1 METYTSSCLDIKL
14 EFKEVIM
21 SNLEIGK
28 RIRTLRTEKGLSREA
43 FCGDEKELTVRQLGR
58 IETGNNLPSL
68 AKLDYIAEVLG
79 VPISQLI
86 DERLLIVPKE
96 YLKLKTK
103 LIRQS
108 IHGDEEKVR
117 QREAIFEDIQER
129 FYDQL
134 PEDEQVSIEVLQ
146 AIDDVYVSENAKF
159 GEGLI
164 EEYFNQTL
172 LQTEYS
178 VNDLLILYL
187 YFLSN
192 AISFKR
198 HDDVLKK
205 VRNNIVTII
214 DCSDNTYMHLLQRV
228 LIAILLYQLRN
239 EYYEDISVIFSFL
252 REIMME
258 IQDSNL
264 KPTVDYLE
272 AKYYLY
278 GEKDKEKAL
287 QYYEKAISGAEFLN
301 DMNFKNRVIEEK
313 HKDFP

>member
-1 METYTSSCLDIKL
+1 
-14 EFKEVIM
+14 M

-28 RIRTLRTEKGLSREA
+28 RIRTLRTEKGLSREV

-58 IETGNNLPSL
+58 IETGNNLLSL
-68 AKLDYIAEVLG
+68 AKLDYIAGVLG
-79 VPISQLI
+79 IPMSQLI
-86 DERLLIVPKE
+86 DEGSLIVPKE

-117 QREAIFEDIQER
+117 QREAIFEDIQEH

-134 PEDEQVSIEVLQ
+134 PEDEQVAVEVLQ
-146 AIDDVYVSENAKF
+146 AIDDVYVSENAEF

-198 HDDVLKK
+198 NDDVLKK

-264 KPTVDYLE
+264 KPTVDYFE

-287 QYYEKAISGAEFLN
+287 QYYEKAISGAEFFN
-301 DMNFKNRVIEEK
+301 DMNFKNRVIEEMK
-313 HKDFP
+313 EEFPDM

>member
-1 METYTSSCLDIKL
+1 MYFQRQQMNNLDIG
-14 EFKEVIM
+14 
-21 SNLEIGK
+21 N
-28 RIRTLRTEKGLSREA
+28 RIRTLRTEKKLSREA
-43 FCGDEKELTVRQLGR
+43 FCGDEKKLTVRQLGR

-108 IHGDEEKVR
+108 IHGDEEKIH

-134 PEDEQVSIEVLQ
+134 PEDEQIAVEVLQ
-146 AIDDVYVSENAKF
+146 AIDDVYVSENAEF

-164 EEYFNQTL
+164 EEYFEQTML
-172 LQTEYS
+172 RTEYS
-178 VNDLLILYL
+178 TNDLLLLYL
-187 YFLSN
+187 YFLSLAVN
-192 AISFKR
+192 SERDEIT
-198 HDDVLKK
+198 LKK
-205 VRNNIVTII
+205 VCLNIVSQTNYE
-214 DCSDNTYMHLLQRV
+214 DASYTHLLQRV
-228 LIAILLYQLRN
+228 LIGLVLYQI
-239 EYYEDISVIFSFL
+239 DIDYHEFIPEILSML
-252 REIMME
+252 REIMIE
-258 IQDSNL
+258 IGDTSL

-278 GEKDKEKAL
+278 GKGNEEKAL
-287 QYYEKAISGAEFLN
+287 QHYDKSIMGAEFLN
-301 DMNFKNRVIEEK
+301 DNLFKNKVLEEK
-313 HKDFP
+313 NLDFPNI

>member
-1 METYTSSCLDIKL
+1 MK
-14 EFKEVIM
+14 
-21 SNLEIGK
+21 NLEIGK

-79 VPISQLI
+79 VPMSQLI
-86 DERLLIVPKE
+86 DEGLLIVPKE

-108 IHGDEEKVR
+108 IHGDEEKIH
-117 QREAIFEDIQER
+117 QREAIFEEIQER

-134 PEDEQVSIEVLQ
+134 PEDEQVSVEVLQ
-146 AIDDVYVSENAKF
+146 AIDDVYVSENAEF

-198 HDDVLKK
+198 NDDVLKK

-287 QYYEKAISGAEFLN
+287 QYYEKAISGAEFFN
-301 DMNFKNRVIEEK
+301 DINFKNRVIEEMK
-313 HKDFP
+313 EEFPDM

>member
-1 METYTSSCLDIKL
+1 
-14 EFKEVIM
+14 M

-43 FCGDEKELTVRQLGR
+43 FCGDEKDLTVRQLGR

-68 AKLDYIAEVLG
+68 AKLDYIAKVLG

-86 DERLLIVPKE
+86 DEGLLIVPKE

-117 QREAIFEDIQER
+117 QREAIFEDIQEH

-134 PEDEQVSIEVLQ
+134 PEDEQVAVEVLQ
-146 AIDDVYVSENAKF
+146 AIDDVYVSENAEF

-198 HDDVLKK
+198 NDDVLKK

-287 QYYEKAISGAEFLN
+287 QYYEKAISGAEFFN
-301 DMNFKNRVIEEK
+301 DINFKNRVIEEMK
-313 HKDFP
+313 EEFPDM

>member
-1 METYTSSCLDIKL
+1 M
-14 EFKEVIM
+14 
-21 SNLEIGK
+21 N
-28 RIRTLRTEKGLSREA
+28 
-43 FCGDEKELTVRQLGR
+43 
-58 IETGNNLPSL
+58 
-68 AKLDYIAEVLG
+68 
-79 VPISQLI
+79 
-86 DERLLIVPKE
+86 
-96 YLKLKTK
+96 
-103 LIRQS
+103 
-108 IHGDEEKVR
+108 
-117 QREAIFEDIQER
+117 DIQEH
-129 FYDQL
+129 FYDKL
-134 PEDEQVSIEVLQ
+134 PEDEQVAVEVLQ
-146 AIDDVYVSENAKF
+146 AIDDVYVSENVEF

-198 HDDVLKK
+198 NDDVLKK

-228 LIAILLYQLRN
+228 LIAIVLYQLRN
-239 EYYEDISVIFSFL
+239 EYYEEISVIFSFL

-258 IQDSNL
+258 IQDSTL

-278 GEKDKEKAL
+278 GEKIKKKPYNTMKKL
-287 QYYEKAISGAEFLN
+287 SMGQNFL
-301 DMNFKNRVIEEK
+301 MI
-313 HKDFP
+313 

>member
-1 METYTSSCLDIKL
+1 
-14 EFKEVIM
+14 M

-79 VPISQLI
+79 IPMSQLI
-86 DERLLIVPKE
+86 DEGLLIVPKE

-108 IHGDEEKVR
+108 IHGDEEKIH
-117 QREAIFEDIQER
+117 QREAIFEEIQER

-134 PEDEQVSIEVLQ
+134 PEDEQVSVEVLQ
-146 AIDDVYVSENAKF
+146 AIDDVYVSENAEF

-198 HDDVLKK
+198 NDDVLKK

-228 LIAILLYQLRN
+228 LIAIVLYQLRN
-239 EYYEDISVIFSFL
+239 EYYEEISVIFSFL

-264 KPTVDYLE
+264 KPTVDYFE

-287 QYYEKAISGAEFLN
+287 QCYEKAISGAEFLN
-301 DMNFKNRVIEEK
+301 DINFKNRVIEEMK
-313 HKDFP
+313 EEFPDM

>member
-1 METYTSSCLDIKL
+1 
-14 EFKEVIM
+14 M

-68 AKLDYIAEVLG
+68 AKLDYIAKVLG
-79 VPISQLI
+79 VPMSQLI
-86 DERLLIVPKE
+86 DEGLLIVPKE

-108 IHGDEEKVR
+108 IHGDEEKIH
-117 QREAIFEDIQER
+117 QREDIFEEIQER

-134 PEDEQVSIEVLQ
+134 PEDEQVAVEVLQ
-146 AIDDVYVSENAKF
+146 AIDDVYVSENAEF

-198 HDDVLKK
+198 NDDVLKK

-287 QYYEKAISGAEFLN
+287 QYYEKAINGAAFFN
-301 DMNFKNRVIEEK
+301 DMNFKNRVIEEMK
-313 HKDFP
+313 EEFPDM

>member
-1 METYTSSCLDIKL
+1 MRTYTIGYLDIKL

-68 AKLDYIAEVLG
+68 AKLDYIAGVLG
-79 VPISQLI
+79 LPLSQLI
-86 DERLLIVPKE
+86 DEGMIIVPKE

-117 QREAIFEDIQER
+117 QREEIFEEIQER

-134 PEDEQVSIEVLQ
+134 PEDEQVAVEVLQ
-146 AIDDVYVSENAKF
+146 AIDDVYVSENAEF

-198 HDDVLKK
+198 NDDVLKK

-264 KPTVDYLE
+264 KQTVDYLE

-287 QYYEKAISGAEFLN
+287 QYYEKAINGAEFLN

-313 HKDFP
+313 NKDFP

>member
-1 METYTSSCLDIKL
+1 
-14 EFKEVIM
+14 M

-43 FCGDEKELTVRQLGR
+43 FCGDEKELTVRQLSR
-58 IETGNNLPSL
+58 IETGNNLPNL
-68 AKLDYIAEVLG
+68 AKLDYIAGVLG
-79 VPISQLI
+79 ISMSQLI
-86 DERLLIVPKE
+86 DEGMIIVPKE

-108 IHGDEEKVR
+108 IHGDEEKIR
-117 QREAIFEDIQER
+117 QREAIFEDIQEH
-129 FYDQL
+129 FYDKL
-134 PEDEQVSIEVLQ
+134 PEDEQVAVEVLQ
-146 AIDDVYVSENAKF
+146 AIDDVYVSENAEF

-198 HDDVLKK
+198 NDDVLKK

-239 EYYEDISVIFSFL
+239 EYYEDVSVIFSFL
-252 REIMME
+252 REIMTE

-287 QYYEKAISGAEFLN
+287 QYYEKAISGAEFFN
-301 DMNFKNRVIEEK
+301 DMNFKNRVIEEMK
-313 HKDFP
+313 EEFPDM

>member
-1 METYTSSCLDIKL
+1 
-14 EFKEVIM
+14 M

-43 FCGDEKELTVRQLGR
+43 FCGDEKELTVRQLSR

-68 AKLDYIAEVLG
+68 AKLDYIAGVLG
-79 VPISQLI
+79 ISMSQLI
-86 DERLLIVPKE
+86 DEGMIIVPKE

-108 IHGDEEKVR
+108 IHGDEEKIR
-117 QREAIFEDIQER
+117 QREAIFEDIQEH
-129 FYDQL
+129 FYDKL
-134 PEDEQVSIEVLQ
+134 PEDEQVAVEVLQ
-146 AIDDVYVSENAKF
+146 AIDDVYVSENAEF

-198 HDDVLKK
+198 NDDVLKK

-239 EYYEDISVIFSFL
+239 EYYEDVSVIFSFL
-252 REIMME
+252 REIMTE

-287 QYYEKAISGAEFLN
+287 QYYEKAISGAEFFN
-301 DMNFKNRVIEEK
+301 DMNFKNRVIEEMK
-313 HKDFP
+313 EEFPDM

>member
-1 METYTSSCLDIKL
+1 
-14 EFKEVIM
+14 M

-28 RIRTLRTEKGLSREA
+28 RIRTLRTEKGLSREV

-68 AKLDYIAEVLG
+68 AKLDYIAGVLG
-79 VPISQLI
+79 IPMSQLI
-86 DERLLIVPKE
+86 DEGSLIVPKE

-117 QREAIFEDIQER
+117 QREAIFEDIQEH

-134 PEDEQVSIEVLQ
+134 PEDEQVAVEVLQ
-146 AIDDVYVSENAKF
+146 AIDDVYVSENAEF

-198 HDDVLKK
+198 NDDVLKK

-278 GEKDKEKAL
+278 GEKNKEKAL
-287 QYYEKAISGAEFLN
+287 QYYEKAISGAEFFN
-301 DMNFKNRVIEEK
+301 DINFKNRVIEEMK
-313 HKDFP
+313 EEFPDM

>member
-1 METYTSSCLDIKL
+1 
-14 EFKEVIM
+14 M

-43 FCGDEKELTVRQLGR
+43 FCRDEKELTVRQLGR

-68 AKLDYIAEVLG
+68 AKLDYIAEVLE
-79 VPISQLI
+79 VPMSQLI
-86 DERLLIVPKE
+86 AEGLLIVPKE

-108 IHGDEEKVR
+108 IHGDEEKIR
-117 QREAIFEDIQER
+117 QREAIFEEIQER

-134 PEDEQVSIEVLQ
+134 PEDEQVSVEVLQ
-146 AIDDVYVSENAKF
+146 AIDDVYVSENAEF

-164 EEYFNQTL
+164 EEYFEQTL

-198 HDDVLKK
+198 NDDVFKK

-239 EYYEDISVIFSFL
+239 EYYEDISIIFSFF

-264 KPTVDYLE
+264 KPTVDYFE

-287 QYYEKAISGAEFLN
+287 QYYEKAINGAEFLN
-301 DMNFKNRVIEEK
+301 DMNFKNRVIEELR
-313 HKDFP
+313 KDLPDM

>member
-1 METYTSSCLDIKL
+1 
-14 EFKEVIM
+14 M

-43 FCGDEKELTVRQLGR
+43 FCGDEKHLTVRQLAR

-68 AKLDYIAEVLG
+68 VKLDYIAEVLG

-86 DERLLIVPKE
+86 DERLLIAPKE
-96 YLKLKTK
+96 YLKLKAK

-117 QREAIFEDIQER
+117 QREAIFEEIQER

-134 PEDEQVSIEVLQ
+134 PEDEQVSVEVLQ
-146 AIDDVYVSENAKF
+146 AIDDVYVSENAEF

-187 YFLSN
+187 YFLSS

-198 HDDVLKK
+198 HDEIFKK
-205 VRNNIVTII
+205 VRSNIVTII

-228 LIAILLYQLRN
+228 LIAMLLYQLRN
-239 EYYEDISVIFSFL
+239 EYYEDISVIFGFL

-264 KPTVDYLE
+264 KPTVDYFE

-287 QYYEKAISGAEFLN
+287 QYYEKAISGAEFFN
-301 DMNFKNRVIEEK
+301 DINFKNRVIEEMK
-313 HKDFP
+313 EEFPDM

>member
-1 METYTSSCLDIKL
+1 
-14 EFKEVIM
+14 M

-28 RIRTLRTEKGLSREA
+28 RIRTLRTEKGLSREV

-68 AKLDYIAEVLG
+68 AKLDYIAGVLG
-79 VPISQLI
+79 IPMSQLI
-86 DERLLIVPKE
+86 DEGMIIVPKE

-117 QREAIFEDIQER
+117 QREAIFEDIQEH

-134 PEDEQVSIEVLQ
+134 PEDEQVAVEVLQ
-146 AIDDVYVSENAKF
+146 AIDDVYVSENAEF
-159 GEGLI
+159 GESLI

-198 HDDVLKK
+198 NDDVLKK

-214 DCSDNTYMHLLQRV
+214 DCSNNTYMHLLQRV

-287 QYYEKAISGAEFLN
+287 QYYEKAISGAEFFN
-301 DMNFKNRVIEEK
+301 DMNFKNRVIEEMK
-313 HKDFP
+313 EEFPDM